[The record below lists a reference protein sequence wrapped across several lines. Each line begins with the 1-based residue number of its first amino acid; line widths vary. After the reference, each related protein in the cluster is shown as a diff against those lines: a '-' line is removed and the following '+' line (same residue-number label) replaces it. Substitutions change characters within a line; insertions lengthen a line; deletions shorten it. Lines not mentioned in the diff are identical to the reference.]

1 MNQIVTGNGI
11 YSLMNHLIEALI
23 DDGEGIVLSSPYYLG
38 FDTMCTK
45 RVGGRLFGVE
55 LDDLAASGCELNED
69 EVIEET
75 MNRYERRIEQ
85 CKDEGIRVSLVGV
98 FLVRINPTESLFDF
112 LA

>member
-1 MNQIVTGNGI
+1 MNHVVTGNGI

-45 RVGGRLFGVE
+45 RVGGRLFAVV
-55 LDDLAASGCELNED
+55 LDDLAAPGCELNDE

-75 MNRYERRIEQ
+75 MKRYERRIEQ
-85 CKDEGIRVSLVGV
+85 CKIEGVRVGHGRVSPVGRH
-98 FLVRINPTESLFDF
+98 LLTII
-112 LA
+112 